1 MDDTT
6 LIEALKAAG
15 HEDQAKQLRDRQLA
29 HQLRDAGHDTL
40 ADALEGN
47 GSTAPADA
55 EPAKPKTADQ
65 AQADAIVT
73 ALKRDTGIDLS
84 RGEAA

>member
-1 MDDTT
+1 MDDTTT

-29 HQLRDAGHDTL
+29 SELRDAGHESL

-47 GSTAPADA
+47 GPAEA
-55 EPAKPKTADQ
+55 EPPKPKTPREAE
-65 AQADAIVT
+65 AEAIVH
-73 ALKRDTGIDLS
+73 ALKRDTGRDYTP
-84 RGEAA
+84 EAA